1 MKILVTGATGGCGR
15 LIVRRLGQLDYPVRA
30 LTRKASRA
38 DFGRGVDVVEGN
50 ALVPEDCSR
59 AVAGCDAVISTM
71 GERRVPADGR
81 IVDGA
86 GTRRL
91 IAAAEAAGVQRF
103 VLISSLG
110 VADSW
115 AWLPA
120 PVKLFFKI
128 IGAEPILRAKAD
140 AETAVRASRLQGTI
154 LRPGGLL
161 NARMRAA
168 PLLVRPEVR
177 VPGFTTRQAV
187 ADVAVRCLR
196 SHNAASQT
204 LTVVNG
210 GLRRW
215 MRGVEPVELA
225 EPWVAWE

>member
-38 DFGRGVDVVEGN
+38 DFGRGVEVVEGN

-59 AVAGCDAVISTM
+59 AVAGCDAIISTM

-86 GTRRL
+86 GTRNL
-91 IAAAEAAGVQRF
+91 VAAAEAAGVRRF

-110 VADSW
+110 VAESW
-115 AWLPA
+115 RWMPG
-120 PVKLFFKI
+120 PVKLFFSV
-128 IGAEPILRAKAD
+128 IGARPILAAKAE
-140 AETAVRASRLQGTI
+140 AEAAVLAGRFAATV
-154 LRPGGLL
+154 LRPGGLM
-161 NARMRAA
+161 NVRMRAA
-168 PLLVRPEVR
+168 PLIVRPEVR

-196 SHNAASQT
+196 SDNVAGQI

-215 MRGVEPVELA
+215 MRGIEPVELA